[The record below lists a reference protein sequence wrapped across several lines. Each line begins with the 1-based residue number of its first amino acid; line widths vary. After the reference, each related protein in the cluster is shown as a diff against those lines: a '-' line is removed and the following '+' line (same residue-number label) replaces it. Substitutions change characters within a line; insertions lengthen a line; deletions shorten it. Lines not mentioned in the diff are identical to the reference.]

1 MAKFNKYW
9 GFVAIG
15 AATAAAAGAVA
26 AIITKKNRTESIGFE
41 DDFDDDFD
49 DFDIPEKSDEKETA
63 EDFVAWEDT
72 EEECTD
78 CCKAAEECEE
88 CDCEDCD
95 AEEEAVEEESE
106 ELEVETLDEL
116 PESEEN

>member
-9 GFVAIG
+9 GFVALG

-26 AIITKKNRTESIGFE
+26 AIITKKNRTESIGFD
-41 DDFDDDFD
+41 DDFDDFD

-72 EEECTD
+72 EEESTD
-78 CCKAAEECEE
+78 CCTKASEE
-88 CDCEDCD
+88 CDCTENTEDLDNAED
-95 AEEEAVEEESE
+95 ADEIIDDLPLEEDDSVEE
-106 ELEVETLDEL
+106 
-116 PESEEN
+116 

>member
-9 GFVAIG
+9 GFVALG

-41 DDFDDDFD
+41 DDFDDFD

-63 EDFVAWEDT
+63 EDFVAWDDT
-72 EEECTD
+72 VEECTD
-78 CCKAAEECEE
+78 CCKSAEECE
-88 CDCEDCD
+88 CEKAD
-95 AEEEAVEEESE
+95 AEEAAEEEVLVEEEI
-106 ELEVETLDEL
+106 LEDEL
-116 PESEEN
+116 VEEEN